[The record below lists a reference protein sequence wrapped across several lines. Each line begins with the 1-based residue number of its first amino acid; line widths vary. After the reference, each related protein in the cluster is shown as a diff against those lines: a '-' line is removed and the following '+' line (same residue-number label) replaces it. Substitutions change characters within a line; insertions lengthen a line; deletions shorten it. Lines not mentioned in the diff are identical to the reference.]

1 VKGFFHEKKLIPYTQ
16 SKNRYLINRSFII
29 TMNFSF
35 DKIANA
41 LYIRISSEKVLNSDE
56 IAEGIII
63 DYGKNENILGVEV
76 LNFTDKN
83 LNLNDLV
90 QMTIEELIPRLA
102 QC

>member
-1 VKGFFHEKKLIPYTQ
+1 
-16 SKNRYLINRSFII
+16 
-29 TMNFSF
+29 MNFSF

-41 LYIRISSEKVLNSDE
+41 LYIRFSSEKVLNSDE

-83 LNLNDLV
+83 LNLNDLI
-90 QMTIEELIPRLA
+90 QMTIEELIPRLV

>member
-1 VKGFFHEKKLIPYTQ
+1 
-16 SKNRYLINRSFII
+16 
-29 TMNFSF
+29 MNFSF

-41 LYIRISSEKVLNSDE
+41 LSIRFSSEKILNSDE

-63 DYGKNENILGVEV
+63 DYGKNENIVGVEI
-76 LNFTDKN
+76 LNFTDRN

-90 QMTIEELIPRLA
+90 QMTIEELIPILA

>member
-1 VKGFFHEKKLIPYTQ
+1 
-16 SKNRYLINRSFII
+16 
-29 TMNFSF
+29 MNFSF
-35 DKIANA
+35 DKKANA

-63 DYGKNENILGVEV
+63 DYDKKENIVGVEV
-76 LNFTDKN
+76 LNFTEKN